1 MKGGEIMKL
10 FTYLT
15 GLLLAGALLGAP
27 AHATAELQID
37 ESDAQTNRDESFE
50 VAMIYC
56 YVGSVVDE
64 STGEIVEVYVPCPDS
79 MQDIA

>member
-1 MKGGEIMKL
+1 MKL

-27 AHATAELQID
+27 SHATAKLQTD
-37 ESDAQTNRDESFE
+37 SDAPISRDESFE

-56 YVGSVVDE
+56 YLGSVVDE

-79 MQDIA
+79 MQDIT

>member
-1 MKGGEIMKL
+1 MKL
-10 FTYLT
+10 FTYLA

-27 AHATAELQID
+27 AHVAAQTD
-37 ESDAQTNRDESFE
+37 ESDAQTNRAESFE
-50 VAMIYC
+50 VAMTYC
-56 YVGSVVDE
+56 YLGSVVDE